1 MGRKRA
7 SEFCMFPGSSSL
19 RSPPLAHTPVPYPI
33 YRNNVTLTCMVKYTD
48 SIDDI
53 KRAMLEGFFKGWIS
67 PPSKEIH
74 LKVLKNS
81 YGVVLAVD
89 DSHDKVAGFITA
101 ISDGVLSAH
110 ISLFEVLPDYHSKG
124 LGKELLRR
132 MLAKLNNLYAV
143 SLMCDE
149 ELEPFYSRFGMSP
162 GTGMNIRN
170 YEKQS
175 ARQ

>member
-1 MGRKRA
+1 
-7 SEFCMFPGSSSL
+7 
-19 RSPPLAHTPVPYPI
+19 
-33 YRNNVTLTCMVKYTD
+33 MVRFTD

-53 KRAMLEGFFKGWIS
+53 KPAMLEGFFEGWINR
-67 PPSKEIH
+67 PSKEMH
-74 LKVLKNS
+74 LKVLENS
-81 YGVVLAVD
+81 YAVVLAVD
-89 DSHDKVAGFITA
+89 DSHDKVAGFITV

-110 ISLFEVLPDYHSKG
+110 ISFFEVLPHYRSKG
-124 LGKELLRR
+124 LGRELLRR

-149 ELEPFYSRFGMSP
+149 KLQPFYSRFGMSP
-162 GTGMNIRN
+162 RTGMNLRN